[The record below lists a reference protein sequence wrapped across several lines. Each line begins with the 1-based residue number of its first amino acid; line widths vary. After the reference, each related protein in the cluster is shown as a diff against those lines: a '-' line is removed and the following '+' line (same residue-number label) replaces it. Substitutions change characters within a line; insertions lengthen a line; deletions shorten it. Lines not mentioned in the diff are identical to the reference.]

1 MSQNGTFL
9 TQLTNIGLKCY
20 FLDEERPK
28 CHQQQSSATS
38 TDDEIED
45 NDTIE
50 SHDNTRKEA
59 NGDLSD
65 FTILKSDQFKKPIS
79 VWFSF
84 LRNF

>member
-28 CHQQQSSATS
+28 CHPQQSSAAS

-50 SHDNTRKEA
+50 SHDNTPKEA

-79 VWFSF
+79 VWF